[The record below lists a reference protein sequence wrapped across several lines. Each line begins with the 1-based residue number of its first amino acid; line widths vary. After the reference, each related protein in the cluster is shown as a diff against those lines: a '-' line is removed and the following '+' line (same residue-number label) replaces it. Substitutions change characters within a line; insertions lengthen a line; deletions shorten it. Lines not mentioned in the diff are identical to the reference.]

1 VVVSLASFVG
11 VIGVE
16 ECADDG
22 DNLARRLAMALDN
35 DAEKGRY
42 IWRRSK

>member
-1 VVVSLASFVG
+1 MVVSLASFVG

-16 ECADDG
+16 ECGDDG

-35 DAEKGRY
+35 DAERERY
-42 IWRRSK
+42 IWRRCK